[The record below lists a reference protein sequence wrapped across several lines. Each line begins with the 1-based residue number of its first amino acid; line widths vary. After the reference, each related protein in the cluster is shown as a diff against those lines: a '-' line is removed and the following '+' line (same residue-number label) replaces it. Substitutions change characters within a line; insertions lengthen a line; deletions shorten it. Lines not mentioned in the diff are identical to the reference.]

1 MLGLGT
7 GVTLLLETKP
17 STTMLVLTS
26 IFSSREI
33 RFNFFFFK
41 FFFSFFFSTCLIFY
55 FKGDSGGPAICD
67 GRVHGIVMGGL
78 YCAKADYP
86 GVYTRVAH
94 YVHWIRDIIR
104 A

>member
-33 RFNFFFFK
+33 RFNFFFNLFN
-41 FFFSFFFSTCLIFY
+41 FFY